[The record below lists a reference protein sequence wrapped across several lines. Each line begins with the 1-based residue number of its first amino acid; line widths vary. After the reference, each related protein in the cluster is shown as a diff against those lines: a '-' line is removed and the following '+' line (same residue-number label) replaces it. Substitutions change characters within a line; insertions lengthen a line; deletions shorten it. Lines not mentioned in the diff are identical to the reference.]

1 MFVRQNLGKIYAIQG
16 EVDKGYELAL
26 PPYEFL
32 KTEKKELSLVI
43 YSMYTLAYILFRQGK
58 YEETRKFLEECIEQ
72 MIYYHGES
80 RIDVLLFRES
90 LGDCEM
96 KENQFAKARAIYAK
110 VLNDRERFFPADLK
124 SLQRLEEKYEKA
136 KDEVSANYEMH
147 VLWS

>member
-1 MFVRQNLGKIYAIQG
+1 
-16 EVDKGYELAL
+16 
-26 PPYEFL
+26 
-32 KTEKKELSLVI
+32 
-43 YSMYTLAYILFRQGK
+43 
-58 YEETRKFLEECIEQ
+58 

-96 KENQFAKARAIYAK
+96 KENQFVKARAIYAK

-136 KDEVSANYEMH
+136 KDEVQAN
-147 VLWS
+147 